1 MASVVPANGPR
12 GRKASLPGITGM
24 FHPICMGLEGAAIKV
39 MSSWSPG
46 RFHPWMKGS
55 PQSSD
60 KTEGLHANGQ
70 VTTPV
75 H

>member
-1 MASVVPANGPR
+1 MASVVPAYGPR
-12 GRKASLPGITGM
+12 GRKASLLGSMGT
-24 FHPICMGLEGAAIKV
+24 FHPVHTGLKGAVFKV
-39 MSSWSPG
+39 MSSLSPG
-46 RFHPWMKGS
+46 RFHPQMKGS

-70 VTTPV
+70 VTTSV